1 MDFCALLHVIQLFI
15 MDKNYFMSQALREA
29 EKAYALG
36 ETPIGAVI
44 VKNGEIIA
52 RAHNLR
58 ETGKNAL
65 YHAEILAI
73 DAACKALG
81 GWRLHQCDL
90 YVTLEPCIMCSGAIV
105 QARIKNLFY
114 GANDPKG
121 GAVKSIAQIPSMDKL
136 CHHPYVEG
144 GIMAEECSHIL
155 KNFFRDLRQ
164 GNVTPIK

>member
-1 MDFCALLHVIQLFI
+1 
-15 MDKNYFMSQALREA
+15 MSQALREA
-29 EKAYALG
+29 EKAYSLG

-114 GANDPKG
+114 GADDPKG

>member
-1 MDFCALLHVIQLFI
+1 
-15 MDKNYFMSQALREA
+15 MSAALREA
-29 EKAYALG
+29 EKAYKLG

-44 VKNGEIIA
+44 VKDGIIIA

-58 ETGKNAL
+58 ETKKNAL

-73 DAACKALG
+73 DAACKSLG

-114 GANDPKG
+114 GADDPKG

-136 CHHPYVEG
+136 CHHPNIKG
-144 GIMAEECSHIL
+144 GIMAEECSQIL
-155 KNFFRDLRQ
+155 KDFFKDLRK
-164 GNVTPIK
+164 GLTTPIK

>member
-36 ETPIGAVI
+36 ETPIGAVV
-44 VKNGEIIA
+44 VKDGEIIA

-114 GANDPKG
+114 GADDPKG

-136 CHHPYVEG
+136 CHHVNVEG
-144 GIMAEECSHIL
+144 GIMAEECSEIL
-155 KNFFRDLRQ
+155 KRFFRDLRQ

>member
-1 MDFCALLHVIQLFI
+1 
-15 MDKNYFMSQALREA
+15 MSAALREA

-36 ETPIGAVI
+36 ETPIGAVV
-44 VKNGEIIA
+44 VKDGKIIA
-52 RAHNLR
+52 SAHNLR

-73 DAACKALG
+73 DAACKKLG

-105 QARIKNLFY
+105 QARIKNLCY
-114 GANDPKG
+114 GADDPKG

-136 CHHPYVEG
+136 CHHPNIIS
-144 GIMAEECSHIL
+144 GIMAEECSQIL

-164 GNVTPIK
+164 GLTTPIK

>member
-1 MDFCALLHVIQLFI
+1 MEKEF
-15 MDKNYFMSQALREA
+15 FMSAALREA
-29 EKAYALG
+29 EKAYKLG
-36 ETPIGAVI
+36 ETPIGAVV
-44 VKNGEIIA
+44 VKDGEIIS

-114 GANDPKG
+114 GADDPKG

-136 CHHPYVEG
+136 CHRVNVIG
-144 GIMAEECSHIL
+144 GIMAEECSDIL
-155 KNFFRDLRQ
+155 KRFFRDLRQ